1 MTTAPARPT
10 GGTVAGTANTR
21 STPEA
26 RLLVVDDEPNIRELL
41 SASLRYAGF
50 EVATAADGQQA
61 LALAESFRPDLLVLD
76 VMMPGLD
83 GFGVVRRL
91 RQSGRH
97 TPVLFLTAR
106 DAAEDK
112 VSGLTLGGDDY
123 VTKPFSLDEVIA
135 RIRAVLRRTAGAQQA
150 ADAPRLAFADIEL
163 DEESHEVIKAGTL
176 ISLSPTEFKLLRYLM
191 ANAGRVLSKA
201 QILDHVWNY
210 DFNGEANVV
219 ESYISYLRRKIDTT
233 EPRLLHT
240 IRGVGYT
247 LRLPRGS

>member
-1 MTTAPARPT
+1 MSGST
-10 GGTVAGTANTR
+10 GRRA
-21 STPEA
+21 PEA

-61 LALAESFRPDLLVLD
+61 LAAAATFRPDLLVLD

-91 RQSGRH
+91 RQNGTH

-123 VTKPFSLDEVIA
+123 VTKPFSLDEVLA
-135 RIRAVLRRTAGAQQA
+135 RIRAVLRRTQGARQVEE
-150 ADAPRLAFADIEL
+150 APRLTFADIEL
-163 DEESHEVIKAGTL
+163 DEESHEVLKAGEL

-191 ANAGRVLSKA
+191 SNPGRVLSKA

-240 IRGVGYT
+240 LRGVGYS